1 MHIYL
6 NSKYY
11 QCDTDNI
18 NDNSLKLNIIRNG
31 AENERYYQ
39 NINIGMYSHGGDY
52 GYKGPWSSKQRKV
65 VLQNKPT

>member
-52 GYKGPWSSKQRKV
+52 G
-65 VLQNKPT
+65 